1 MSVRLPEGH
10 PARGIGPLVLIS
22 VAQVDP
28 CPDES
33 LPPLWTPEAK
43 EILEAAPTDA
53 QRRALSADRNALQ
66 CLFRA
71 LQRKIRVAAPSRLI
85 RVGSY
90 KARAGWQDLTE
101 EEVDLCLRPIAS
113 STSNA
118 LAKGRTPRVALER
131 HDAVNLIRSRQVAS
145 INSMVE
151 KHRAAVVSNVRQELV
166 GFANQ
171 LSAHFL
177 AEIRNREM
185 ALERRRQSPPEGG
198 PVELWQGQV
207 AALERSLAMG
217 RLNFSEAITFL
228 QGLAG
233 GGIFSGRLQPCT
245 ALMALIA
252 DD

>member
-1 MSVRLPEGH
+1 
-10 PARGIGPLVLIS
+10 
-22 VAQVDP
+22 
-28 CPDES
+28 
-33 LPPLWTPEAK
+33 LWTPEAK
-43 EILEAAPTDA
+43 EMLEAAPTDA

-66 CLFRA
+66 SLFRA
-71 LQRKIRVAAPSRLI
+71 LQRKIRIAAPSSFI

-90 KARAGWQDLTE
+90 KARDGWQDLTE
-101 EEVDLCLRPIAS
+101 EEVDLCLKPITS
-113 STSNA
+113 STNNA

-131 HDAVNLIRSRQVAS
+131 HDAVNLIRSRQVAA
-145 INSMVE
+145 INSKVE
-151 KHRAAVVSNVRQELV
+151 KCRAAIVNNVRQELV

-185 ALERRRQSPPEGG
+185 ALERRRQSPPEAG

-217 RLNFSEAITFL
+217 RLNFSEATTFL

-233 GGIFSGRLQPCT
+233 GSSLFGKIQPCT